1 MASSA
6 ILGEKRYRRLQ
17 QTMPDI
23 ALFPRTSLPD
33 RRLHRESI
41 AKKGKKKKNRNL
53 PKKEHR
59 NANPEDHPL
68 QISKLRAVRP
78 GKKLSKSWSRER
90 EREILF
96 KSNRIT
102 TEENP
107 KKQRCLPLLS
117 APKNPP
123 LLSSSSFLLLLLLLC
138 CCEMEHWNI
147 P

>member
-96 KSNRIT
+96 KSNGIT

-107 KKQRCLPLLS
+107 SCLPLLS

-123 LLSSSSFLLLLLLLC
+123 LLSSSSFLLLLLLC
-138 CCEMEHWNI
+138 CCEMEHSNI